1 MNYRYNELEY
11 AEKIYKNGFQTD
23 FIKYELILLVKYLKQ
38 EKNMKLNDTINFIY
52 KFCEKHIEGYNQVL
66 FYKVIDG
73 AIKEGRKRNNKLI
86 EIKSLPIYKCEL
98 EYIDSIKIENDY
110 KKILL
115 SFLINKKISH
125 EVMKINN
132 KNIDNKISVYFNG
145 TMKKYNKILK
155 VSNLKEKHDIN
166 LVINKLVDLNLNKND
181 KLIVPLVKGNIILQ
195 YINKIDYK
203 KNNEIFYD
211 MPIDGLNNI
220 GYIYDYYKKDPS
232 IKRCEDCGILI
243 KIKNNKTKYCKKCA
257 KEMQLKWQR
266 ESMKKLRNR
275 KDM

>member
-52 KFCEKHIEGYNQVL
+52 KFCEKHIESYNQVL

-211 MPIDGLNNI
+211 MPISGLNNI
-220 GYIYDYYKKDPS
+220 GYIFDYYKKVPN
-232 IKRCEDCGILI
+232 IKKCEGCKILI
-243 KIKNNKTKYCKKCA
+243 KSKSNKQKYCPRCA
-257 KEMQLKWQR
+257 KEIHKQN
-266 ESMKKLRNR
+266 KLECWNKNKDKYR
-275 KDM
+275 K